1 MECGRCVED
10 TDLVAQQKVEE
21 VSNEEEEA
29 DEEILEVHKETGKEH
44 DAERAAEESLGL
56 ADDAFDEVEL
66 GGAFG
71 KYKYDAGH
79 VNLMPE
85 LQFLTTSMMIH

>member
-1 MECGRCVED
+1 MEGGRCVED
-10 TDLVAQQKVEE
+10 IDLVAQQKVEE
-21 VSNEEEEA
+21 ISNKEEEA
-29 DEEILEVHKETGKEH
+29 DEEVLEVHEKTGEEH
-44 DAERAAEESLGL
+44 DAKRAAEESLGL
-56 ADDAFDEVEL
+56 ADDAFDKVEL